1 MAPPQQTD
9 LRRRKAVADAIAG
22 LGASLVALWTFYPLD
37 VIKTNHQAGIAFS
50 DSDLYR
56 GVGAKT
62 LHSASSSFLYF
73 YLYSWI
79 TTWWTDR
86 TKGSKI
92 STLARLSLSAVAAML
107 NTAVTLPLDVV
118 SSQQQTSF
126 SNGDSGRSQSRYL
139 KQELS
144 AVEEEAGEEEDDG
157 NAFFDPEEDFLEEEK
172 KDDDEVTDLTLPN
185 SPISSITNITSLWKG
200 LAPSLLLCSNPS
212 IHYTVF
218 DLLKANLLEGR
229 SQQKLSLSESFAMG
243 LIAKL
248 TATLATYPLIR
259 AKILLMVTH
268 RKSLLGC
275 LIREYK
281 RGGVRGLYR
290 GCNLQ
295 LAHTILKSALLMMVR
310 ERITSTTYRLLLS
323 Q

>member
-37 VIKTNHQAGIAFS
+37 VMKTNLQAGIPFS
-50 DSDLYR
+50 GSKLYR

-62 LHSASSSFLYF
+62 LHSATSSFLYF

-79 TTWWTDR
+79 TTWWTER
-86 TKGSKI
+86 TKTTKI

-118 SSQQQTSF
+118 SSQQQTSS
-126 SNGDSGRSQSRYL
+126 SNTDSRNPKIEAQQ
-139 KQELS
+139 QELD
-144 AVEEEAGEEEDDG
+144 AIEDDE
-157 NAFFDPEEDFLEEEK
+157 NAEYFFDPEEEFLDEEK
-172 KDDDEVTDLTLPN
+172 KDDKDLKDLRASNP
-185 SPISSITNITSLWKG
+185 PVSSNNNIGSLWKG
-200 LAPSLLLCSNPS
+200 LAPSLLLCSNPA

-229 SQQKLSLSESFAMG
+229 SKQNLSLSESFVMG

-248 TATLATYPLIR
+248 MATLTTYPLIR

-275 LIREYK
+275 LIREYD
-281 RGGVRGLYR
+281 REGVRGLYR
-290 GCNLQ
+290 GCNVQ
-295 LAHTILKSALLMMVR
+295 LVHTILKSALLMMVR
-310 ERITSTTYRLLLS
+310 ERITATTHRLILS
-323 Q
+323 K